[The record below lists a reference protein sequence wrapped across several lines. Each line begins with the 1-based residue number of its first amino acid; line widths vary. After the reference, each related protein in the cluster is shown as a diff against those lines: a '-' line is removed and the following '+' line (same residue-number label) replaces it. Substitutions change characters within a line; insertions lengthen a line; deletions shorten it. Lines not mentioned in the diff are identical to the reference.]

1 MFKLISTNSIAAVA
15 LAAVAASLMVGIA
28 TPLPEAQAAPVLA
41 QPQAALS
48 AKGDRLPQLLTG
60 AACSARG
67 WPHYEQSC
75 QFDLRQPADALART
89 VRVIAMR

>member
-1 MFKLISTNSIAAVA
+1 
-15 LAAVAASLMVGIA
+15 
-28 TPLPEAQAAPVLA
+28 
-41 QPQAALS
+41 
-48 AKGDRLPQLLTG
+48 LPQLLTG